1 MRELSNRV
9 RKIRNRIILI
19 AVLLVFS
26 SYIAKSTHYNDL
38 DNIKAKGRLVMLTLA
53 GPTTYFEDGR
63 GKNGFDYLLAKA
75 FADSLGVELEVKVM
89 PTLRSLLLSVGGPK
103 GDFAAANLVQT
114 AERKKTL
121 SFATPYLEV
130 TQRLIYRSGSKRPK
144 SLDQLDGDLV
154 IIEGS
159 SHSENLTQLQ
169 DQHPNLIWQEQ
180 DNAEMSDLMRRV
192 HEGEISYSVVDS
204 LAYLISRHIYPKAR
218 SALSISEPQ
227 PIGWAF
233 ASHNDGTVLD
243 AANQFLQQYIE
254 SGQLKSLTDQLLAQT
269 DNFSASDSYRLGK
282 LVDNRLPKFEG
293 LFRETAAEFG
303 IDWQLLAAVAY
314 QESHWDPKAR
324 SPTGVRGLM
333 MLTMNTAREM
343 EVEDRLDAAQSLR
356 GGAAYLLK
364 LKARLPERIK
374 NPDRTLFALAA
385 YNVGFGHLEDAR
397 VLTARNGKNP
407 DSWEDVRRHLP
418 LLSKKKFY
426 STVKHGYARG
436 GEPVLYVDNIQYY
449 KTYLQLYSLAR
460 QTPQPGSRDNKPLND
475 SGDWESAPPSL

>member
-1 MRELSNRV
+1 M
-9 RKIRNRIILI
+9 RNRIILI
-19 AVLLVFS
+19 ALLLVFS

-38 DNIKAKGRLVMLTLA
+38 DNIKAKGRLVMLTLP

-75 FADSLGVELEVKVM
+75 FADSLGVELEVKVI

-103 GDFAAANLVQT
+103 GDFVAANLVQT
-114 AERKKTL
+114 AERMKTL

-159 SHSENLTQLQ
+159 SHSENLTQLL
-169 DQHPNLIWQEQ
+169 DQYPNLTWQEQ

-227 PIGWAF
+227 PIAWAF

-243 AANQFLQQYIE
+243 AANQFLQHYIE

-282 LVDNRLPKFEG
+282 LVDNRLPKYEA
-293 LFRETAAEFG
+293 LFRETATEFD

-343 EVEDRLDAAQSLR
+343 KVDDRLDAAQSLR
-356 GGAAYLLK
+356 GGAAYLQK
-364 LKARLPERIK
+364 LKARLPERIHD
-374 NPDRTLFALAA
+374 PDRTLFALAA

-397 VLTARNGKNP
+397 VLTSRNGKNP

-460 QTPQPGSRDNKPLND
+460 QTPQSDSQDNEPVND
-475 SGDWESAPPSL
+475 SGGWESAPPSL

>member
-1 MRELSNRV
+1 M
-9 RKIRNRIILI
+9 RNRIILI
-19 AVLLVFS
+19 ALLLVFS

-38 DNIKAKGRLVMLTLA
+38 DNIKAKGRLVMLTLP

-75 FADSLGVELEVKVM
+75 FADSLGVELEVKVI

-114 AERKKTL
+114 AERNKTL

-159 SHSENLTQLQ
+159 SHSENLTQLL
-169 DQHPNLIWQEQ
+169 DQYPNLTWQEQ
-180 DNAEMSDLMRRV
+180 DNGEMSDLMRRV

-227 PIGWAF
+227 PIAWAF
-233 ASHNDGTVLD
+233 ASHNDGTVLN
-243 AANQFLQQYIE
+243 AANQFLQGYIE

-282 LVDNRLPKFEG
+282 LVDNRLPKFEA
-293 LFRETAAEFG
+293 LFRETATEFG

-356 GGAAYLLK
+356 GGAAYLQK
-364 LKARLPERIK
+364 LKARLPERI
-374 NPDRTLFALAA
+374 NDPDRTLFALAA

-397 VLTARNGKNP
+397 VLTERNGKNP

-460 QTPQPGSRDNKPLND
+460 QTPQPDSEDNEPLND
-475 SGDWESAPPSL
+475 SGGWESAPPSL

>member
-1 MRELSNRV
+1 
-9 RKIRNRIILI
+9 
-19 AVLLVFS
+19 
-26 SYIAKSTHYNDL
+26 
-38 DNIKAKGRLVMLTLA
+38 
-53 GPTTYFEDGR
+53 
-63 GKNGFDYLLAKA
+63 
-75 FADSLGVELEVKVM
+75 
-89 PTLRSLLLSVGGPK
+89 
-103 GDFAAANLVQT
+103 
-114 AERKKTL
+114 
-121 SFATPYLEV
+121 
-130 TQRLIYRSGSKRPK
+130 
-144 SLDQLDGDLV
+144 
-154 IIEGS
+154 
-159 SHSENLTQLQ
+159 
-169 DQHPNLIWQEQ
+169 
-180 DNAEMSDLMRRV
+180 MSDLMRRV

-227 PIGWAF
+227 PIAWAF
-233 ASHNDGTVLD
+233 ASHNDGTVLN
-243 AANQFLQQYIE
+243 AANQFLQGYIE

-282 LVDNRLPKFEG
+282 LVDNRLPKYEA
-293 LFRETAAEFG
+293 LFRETAAEFD

-343 EVEDRLDAAQSLR
+343 KVDDRLDAAQSLR
-356 GGAAYLLK
+356 GGAAYLQK
-364 LKARLPERIK
+364 LKARLPERIHD
-374 NPDRTLFALAA
+374 PDRTLFALAA

-397 VLTARNGKNP
+397 VLTSRNGKNP

-418 LLSKKKFY
+418 LLSKKNFY

-460 QTPQPGSRDNKPLND
+460 QTTQPDGGDNEPLND
-475 SGDWESAPPSL
+475 PADWETAPPAL

>member
-1 MRELSNRV
+1 MRELSNRA

-144 SLDQLDGDLV
+144 SLNQLDGDLV

-343 EVEDRLDAAQSLR
+343 KVEDRLDAAQSLR

-374 NPDRTLFALAA
+374 DPDRTLFALAA

-397 VLTARNGKNP
+397 VLTVRNGKNP

-460 QTPQPGSRDNKPLND
+460 QTPPSDTLVDEPLND
-475 SGDWESAPPSL
+475 PADWENAPSSL